1 MPAKRIEPA
10 VKFEKVAEATER
22 TPPALTVRLPVM
34 VEVPKVLVPETER
47 AVIVVVAK
55 LVFPPT
61 TVRSDCGVEV
71 PMPNL
76 AAVFVR

>member
-1 MPAKRIEPA
+1 MVPLIR
-10 VKFEKVAEATER
+10 
-22 TPPALTVRLPVM
+22 RLPAEILVVPPR
-34 VEVPKVLVPETER
+34 VEVPETER

>member
-34 VEVPKVLVPETER
+34 VEVPIVEVPETVSE
-47 AVIVVVAK
+47 VM
-55 LVFPPT
+55 
-61 TVRSDCGVEV
+61 VEV
-71 PMPNL
+71 
-76 AAVFVR
+76 VRVA